1 MDFFIF
7 HILAT
12 EIMQGL
18 EKLPSPMW
26 VKNPQTG
33 KELNIEPI
41 FRLINEAFYSN
52 SKNTDELI
60 RHVDKA
66 VQYIA
71 NESSPVFLHSA
82 DAISLFKNQTEAF
95 NSLFRLRDAF
105 KEMEE
110 KSRNNLITSK

>member
-1 MDFFIF
+1 
-7 HILAT
+7 
-12 EIMQGL
+12 
-18 EKLPSPMW
+18 MW

-33 KELNIEPI
+33 KELNVEPI
-41 FRLINEAFYSN
+41 FRLMNEEFYSD

-71 NESSPVFLHSA
+71 NESSPACLHSA

-110 KSRNNLITSK
+110 KK